1 VAGCGRIADVAAGS
15 EPDFDLLAASLRADT
30 TDLVA
35 YVEALAV
42 KLEGALPGRTRV
54 ARTGGGLFGRGE
66 KHVERVEVD
75 LGEGRY
81 LLDQR
86 GRRGAPQV
94 ARQKVV
100 RGIAL
105 STDAM
110 HLQDW
115 IDALAR
121 DLAVQAQAGTE
132 GRQAIERLIG

>member
-1 VAGCGRIADVAAGS
+1 MAAGY

-42 KLEGALPGRTRV
+42 KLEGALPGRARV
-54 ARTGGGLFGRGE
+54 ERSGGGLFGR
-66 KHVERVEVD
+66 KPKRVHKIEVD
-75 LGEGRY
+75 LGEARY

-86 GRRGAPQV
+86 GRDGAPQV
-94 ARQKVV
+94 ARQKLV

-105 STDAM
+105 STDPM
-110 HLQDW
+110 YLQDW

-121 DLAVQAQAGTE
+121 DLAAQAQAGAE

>member
-1 VAGCGRIADVAAGS
+1 MDDGTES
-15 EPDFDLLAASLRADT
+15 DFDLLAASLRADT

-42 KLEGALPGRTRV
+42 KLEGALPGR
-54 ARTGGGLFGRGE
+54 ARIARGGGGLFGRGR
-66 KHVERVEVD
+66 KHVEQIEID
-75 LGEGRY
+75 LGESRY

-86 GRRGAPQV
+86 RHRGAPQT

-105 STDAM
+105 STDPLD
-110 HLQDW
+110 LQQWLDG
-115 IDALAR
+115 LAR
-121 DLAVQAQAGTE
+121 DLAAQAQAGAQ